1 MIKYRSHII
10 SACALVSFGPT
21 LACLLDITLAK
32 NTNMKNSDALK
43 TLLSVTKITQYY
55 LLTALV
61 KYYSPE
67 HASCKKK
74 CKKSRMIVEKHL
86 QHAESWIWLQAHHQP
101 TSPWPEGGKHVI
113 SDKSKCKKLL
123 VLTKRKQANVSKTIK
138 QHLIL
143 NWNIIYVN
151 CTR

>member
-43 TLLSVTKITQYY
+43 TLLSATKITQYY

-67 HASCKKK
+67 HAPCKKK
-74 CKKSRMIVEKHL
+74 VQKKQNDSGKAFAACRIMNLTSSSSSTHL
-86 QHAESWIWLQAHHQP
+86 TLARGW
-101 TSPWPEGGKHVI
+101 
-113 SDKSKCKKLL
+113 
-123 VLTKRKQANVSKTIK
+123 
-138 QHLIL
+138 
-143 NWNIIYVN
+143 
-151 CTR
+151 

>member
-43 TLLSVTKITQYY
+43 TLLSVTKTTTTTQYY

-61 KYYSPE
+61 KY
-67 HASCKKK
+67 
-74 CKKSRMIVEKHL
+74 
-86 QHAESWIWLQAHHQP
+86 
-101 TSPWPEGGKHVI
+101 
-113 SDKSKCKKLL
+113 
-123 VLTKRKQANVSKTIK
+123 
-138 QHLIL
+138 
-143 NWNIIYVN
+143 
-151 CTR
+151 